1 MTLKSSSLQ
10 WFPYDFRGEEIMSL
24 VKHIVARCSVNK
36 QLSDVM
42 SDLLCALLMKLTEL
56 SKHED
61 EMKAYKRPLTEV
73 SVGCHCHVISF
84 SLSNFHMHRQL
95 RNGRAHQSLLNCC
108 AMWRRNSQNISDR
121 RSLFNAALI

>member
-1 MTLKSSSLQ
+1 
-10 WFPYDFRGEEIMSL
+10 MSL
-24 VKHIVARCSVNK
+24 VKHIVARCSANK

-73 SVGCHCHVISF
+73 SVERHCHVISF
-84 SLSNFHMHRQL
+84 SLGNLHMYAYRQL

-108 AMWRRNSQNISDR
+108 AMLRRNSQNISDR
-121 RSLFNAALI
+121 RSLYNVVRI

>member
-1 MTLKSSSLQ
+1 MDSGKSNLSLLLYVDKQLSSLQ

-24 VKHIVARCSVNK
+24 VKHIVARCSANK

-42 SDLLCALLMKLTEL
+42 SDLLCALLMKLTDL

-73 SVGCHCHVISF
+73 SVERHCHVISF
-84 SLSNFHMHRQL
+84 SLGNLHMYAYIG
-95 RNGRAHQSLLNCC
+95 N
-108 AMWRRNSQNISDR
+108 
-121 RSLFNAALI
+121 